1 VTTGPSTLRP
11 SPRACV
17 LALDTDDEEN
27 RMKCPKDT
35 DVTLLMTSRDGIEID
50 YCPEC
55 RGVWLDRGELDKLI
69 ERADRD
75 DDDDDRRRDR
85 DDDRWR
91 VEGSR
96 GRDDDRYD
104 ERDPK
109 YAKKNKR
116 KSFFSE
122 IFEMGGD

>member
-1 VTTGPSTLRP
+1 V
-11 SPRACV
+11 
-17 LALDTDDEEN
+17 
-27 RMKCPKDT
+27 KCPKDT

-75 DDDDDRRRDR
+75 DRDDDDDDRRRDARHRDDDRPR

-91 VEGSR
+91 VGGER
-96 GRDDDRYD
+96 GRDDDGRYAANPYY
-104 ERDPK
+104 DPK
-109 YAKKNKR
+109 EAKKKKR
-116 KSFFSE
+116 KSFFSDL
-122 IFEMGGD
+122 FEMGGD